1 MNSVTELIHKVLW
14 DRRYVFIPSYIECNE
29 SIIIIRDP
37 TLSER
42 NRYLFLKEQKLRESL
57 EAFVPNEAQVFENA
71 IQNGYW
77 TPEDKR
83 IISETSAHVQFLQSE
98 LKKHQKF
105 IAQRKSFEKQIKEA
119 KKKYQTTASK
129 ETELKMKSAEYL
141 AHEFATFD
149 LLRQLV
155 LKLDGTLL
163 WNTEEDFLRTKQ
175 QHPDYVMYL
184 ASCMTSEG
192 DWEMSALR
200 TIAKS
205 GEWRLTWVLN
215 RENLSSIFGKSV
227 GELNSNQKLLIYWS
241 RIYDIAY
248 EDTEKPDQD
257 IIDDDEK
264 FDEWLANRDLKK
276 QESTSLND
284 KTKKTPNH
292 HENINVISGYY
303 VETCTC
309 GANNNRTLGLGE
321 STRHTNDCPWGTWK
335 SYTKEEKESIANQ
348 VYGRNNKMTR
358 DIINKEQDLIEKKGI
373 IDEKDL
379 RDKKSRQFLGSKVE
393 VHKIHK

>member
-14 DRRYVFIPSYIECNE
+14 DKRYIFVPSFIECDE
-29 SIIIIRDP
+29 SILIMRDP
-37 TLSER
+37 TISER
-42 NRYLFLKEQKLRESL
+42 NRYLFLKENKLREAL
-57 EAFVPNEAQVFENA
+57 EASVPSEVEVFANA
-71 IQNGYW
+71 IKNGYW
-77 TPEDKR
+77 TSEDKR
-83 IISETSAHVQFLQSE
+83 IMSETSAHIQFLQSE

-105 IAQRKSFEKQIKEA
+105 IAQKKSFEKQIKEA
-119 KKKYQTTASK
+119 QNQFHKTSLK
-129 ETELKMKSAEYL
+129 ETELKIKSAEYL

-149 LLRQLV
+149 LLRKLV
-155 LKLDGTLL
+155 FKLDESLL
-163 WNTEEDFLRTKQ
+163 WPSEEIFLKTKQ
-175 QHPDYVMYL
+175 KYPDYIMYL

-200 TIAKS
+200 KIAKS

-257 IIDDDEK
+257 IIDDDDK

-276 QESTSLND
+276 QESNTAND
-284 KTKKTPNH
+284 KTNNH

-303 VETCTC
+303 IETCTC
-309 GANNNRTLGLGE
+309 GADKNKKLGLGE
-321 STRHTNDCPWGTWK
+321 STRHANDCPWGTWK
-335 SYTKEEKESIANQ
+335 SYTKEEKEAIASQ
-348 VYGRNNKMTR
+348 VYGRNTKTTR
-358 DIINKEQDLIEKKGI
+358 DIINREQEIIEKKGI
-373 IDEKDL
+373 VDEKDL

-393 VHKIHK
+393 VHKIHR